1 MPFTKFT
8 NLDFD
13 QIKTSIKDYLRANSD
28 FTDFDFEGS
37 NFSALIDTLAYN
49 TYITSFNSN
58 MIVNE
63 SFLDS
68 ATVRQNVVSLAGNIG
83 YVPRSKTA
91 SKTTVSLRVV
101 LTERNIDDIESGVP
115 ISTVTLNAGIF
126 STGSSND
133 TTFVFSTI
141 EDIQGKIE
149 EEISNNKVQRVAYF
163 DNIPIY
169 QGTLLK
175 KSFVYDGSLDQKFI
189 LDNSNIDATTISV
202 YISDFESQKGF
213 RYSPVENISNITKD
227 SRVYFVREIQD
238 EKYELRFGDGIFGKK
253 LGDSA
258 GADGKYINVDY
269 LITDGK
275 EGNGVQ
281 KFNYAGSLKNQIG
294 NPVVP
299 VRVDT
304 IKGEKI
310 SDGVYNSIIKS
321 QNGNNIESVDSV
333 RYFAPLT
340 YSAQNRAVTPRDYE
354 AIIKKIYP
362 DAESISIVGGEELD
376 PPEFGN
382 VIISIKPRGGT
393 FVSDFNKNQ
402 ILSKLRQY
410 SVSGINQRII
420 DLKIL
425 YVELDTSIYFNNS
438 FVSTVSSLQSEI
450 LNQLTEYSKSTNF
463 NKFGGRFKY
472 SKLQNVIDEVDRD
485 AITSN
490 ITKIKIRRDLKASI
504 NQLAQYELCFGNEFH
519 VRKEGRNIKSTG
531 FKVFGE
537 SSTVYFTDVP
547 NEDKKTGI
555 LQIIKLLENNKT
567 RIVSSSAG
575 KIDYVKGEIIV
586 DTVNIIST
594 IKANNI
600 IEIEAVPES
609 NDVVGLK
616 DLFLSLDVSKSRI
629 NMLRD
634 LISSGD
640 EISGVKFIE
649 DVFTSSYSNGSIIR
663 N

>member
-101 LTERNIDDIESGVP
+101 LQEEPTDVRPEDR
-115 ISTVTLNAGIF
+115 ISTITLNAGIF

-149 EEISNNKVQRVAYF
+149 VEGDNKVAYF
-163 DNIPIY
+163 DNIEIY

-175 KSFVYDGSLDQKFI
+175 KSFVYDGSLDQKFV
-189 LDNSNIDATTISV
+189 LNNSSIDATTISV
-202 YISDFESQKGF
+202 YISDFETQKGF
-213 RYSPVENISNITKD
+213 RYNPVENISNITKD
-227 SRVYFVREIQD
+227 SRIYFIREIQD
-238 EKYELRFGDGIFGKK
+238 ERYELRFGDGIFGKK
-253 LGDSA
+253 LGDGSD
-258 GADGKYINVDY
+258 ADGKYINVDY
-269 LITDGK
+269 LITDGR

-281 KFNYAGSLKNQIG
+281 RFTYAGSLKDQKG
-294 NPVVP
+294 NLIAPSSS
-299 VRVDT
+299 T
-304 IKGEKI
+304 IQGEKV
-310 SDGVYNSIIKS
+310 SDGVYNSIVKS
-321 QNGNNIESVDSV
+321 QNGNDIEPVDSV
-333 RYFAPLT
+333 RYFAPLA

-354 AIIKKIYP
+354 AIIKRIYP

-393 FVSDFNKNQ
+393 FVSDFNKKQ

-425 YVELDTSIYFNNS
+425 YIELDTSVYFNES
-438 FVSTVSSLQSEI
+438 FVTTVSSLQSEI
-450 LNQLTEYSKSTNF
+450 LNQLTEYSNSTNF

-472 SKLQNVIDEVDRD
+472 SKLQNVIDEVDRN

-504 NQLAQYELCFGNEFH
+504 NKLAQYELCFGNEFH
-519 VRKEGRNIKSTG
+519 VKSEGLNIKSTG

-537 SSTVYFTDVP
+537 SSTVYFTDIP
-547 NEDKKTGI
+547 NKDEKTGI
-555 LQIIKLLENNKT
+555 LQIVKLIGNNKT
-567 RIVSSSAG
+567 KIVNSSAG
-575 KIDYVKGEIIV
+575 KIDYIKGEIIV
-586 DTVNIIST
+586 DTVNIVST
-594 IKANNI
+594 EKVNNI
-600 IEIEAVPES
+600 IEIEANPES

>member
-13 QIKTSIKDYLRANSD
+13 QIKVSIKDYLRANST

-49 TYITSFNSN
+49 TYITAFNSN

-91 SKTTVSLRVV
+91 SKTTVSVRTV
-101 LTERNIDDIESGVP
+101 LTSDLDDNTIE
-115 ISTVTLNAGIF
+115 TVTLSGGIF
-126 STGSSND
+126 STGTSND
-133 TTFVFSTI
+133 TSFVFSTI
-141 EDIQGKIE
+141 EDIKGKIE
-149 EEISNNKVQRVAYF
+149 EETGVGKVAYF

-175 KSFVYDGSLDQKFI
+175 KKFLYDGSLDQKFI
-189 LDNSNIDATTISV
+189 LNNSNIDTTTISV
-202 YISDFESQKGF
+202 YISDSGTEKGF
-213 RYSPVENISNITKD
+213 KYVPVENILNVNKD
-227 SRVYFVREIQD
+227 SRIYFIREIQD
-238 EKYELRFGDGIFGKK
+238 EKYEIRFGDGIFGKK
-253 LGDSA
+253 LGDEPGS
-258 GADGKYINVDY
+258 DGSYITVEY
-269 LITDGK
+269 LITDGE
-275 EGNGVQ
+275 EGNGV
-281 KFNYAGSLKNQIG
+281 KNFTYAGSIKNQNGAIVSP
-294 NPVVP
+294 NETLI
-299 VRVDT
+299 R
-304 IKGEKI
+304 GEKVN
-310 SDGVYNSIIKS
+310 GVYNDQPLKS
-321 QNGNNIESVDSV
+321 QNGNNIEPIDSV
-333 RYFAPLT
+333 RYFAPLA

-354 AIIKKIYP
+354 AIIKRIYP
-362 DAESISIVGGEELD
+362 DAESMSIVGGEELD

-382 VIISIKPRGGT
+382 VLISIKPKGGT
-393 FVSDFNKNQ
+393 FVSDFNKKQ

-425 YVELDTSIYFNNS
+425 YVELDSSVYYNES
-438 FVSTVSSLQSEI
+438 FISTVSSLQSEV

-472 SKLQNVIDEVDRD
+472 SKLQNIIDEVDRN

-490 ITKIKIRRDLKASI
+490 ITKVKIRRDLKVAI
-504 NQLAQYELCFGNEFH
+504 NQLVQYELCYGNRFH
-519 VRKEGRNIKSTG
+519 VKDAFNIKSTG
-531 FKVFGE
+531 FRIFDE
-537 SSTVYFTDVP
+537 PSTVYFTDIP
-547 NEDKKTGI
+547 NDDQKTGI
-555 LQIIKLLENNKT
+555 LQIVKITGENTTK
-567 RIVSSSAG
+567 IVKSSAG
-575 KIDYVKGEIIV
+575 RIDYIKGEIII
-586 DTVNIIST
+586 DTVNIVST
-594 IKANNI
+594 DKPDNI

-609 NDVVGLK
+609 NDVIGLK
-616 DLFLSLDVSKSRI
+616 DLYLSLDVSKSRI

-649 DVFTSSYSNGSIIR
+649 DSFTSSYSNGSIIR

>member
-1 MPFTKFT
+1 MPSTKFT

-49 TYITSFNSN
+49 TYITAFNSN

-68 ATVRQNVVSLAGNIG
+68 ATIRQNVVSLAGNIG
-83 YVPRSKTA
+83 YVPRSRNA
-91 SKTTVSLRVV
+91 SKTTISLKFT
-101 LTERNIDDIESGVP
+101 LGGDDS
-115 ISTVTLNAGIF
+115 SATVTLNAGIV

-133 TTFVFSTI
+133 TSFIFSTI
-141 EDIQGKIE
+141 EDIQGKVE
-149 EEISNNKVQRVAYF
+149 EENGSKVVYF
-163 DNIPIY
+163 DNVPVY

-175 KSFVYDGSLDQKFI
+175 KEFIYDGSLDQRFI
-189 LDNSNIDATTISV
+189 LNNSNIDTSTISV
-202 YISDFESQKGF
+202 YISDSEISRGF
-213 RYSPVENISNITKD
+213 KYVPVSNILNVTKD
-227 SRVYFVREIQD
+227 SRIYFIREIQD
-238 EKYELRFGDGIFGKK
+238 EKYEIRFGDGVFGKK
-253 LGDSA
+253 LGDE
-258 GADGKYINVDY
+258 GGDDGKYITVEY
-269 LITDGK
+269 LITDG
-275 EGNGVQ
+275 EDGNGV
-281 KFNYAGSLKNQIG
+281 KNFTYAGSIKNQTG
-294 NPVVP
+294 NIIIPQSIS
-299 VRVDT
+299 T
-304 IKGEKI
+304 ITGEKV
-310 SDGVYNSIIKS
+310 SDGVYNSIVKS
-321 QNGNNIESVDSV
+321 QNGNNIESIDSI
-333 RYFAPLT
+333 RYFAPIT

-362 DAESISIVGGEELD
+362 DAESMSIVGGEELD

-382 VIISIKPRGGT
+382 VIISIKPKGGT

-402 ILSKLRQY
+402 ILAQLRQY

-425 YVELDTSIYFNNS
+425 YIELDSGVYYNDSYT
-438 FVSTVSSLQSEI
+438 STVTSLQSQVI
-450 LNQLTEYSKSTNF
+450 NKLSDYSKSTNF

-472 SKLQNVIDEVDRD
+472 SKLQNIIDETDRN

-490 ITKIKIRRDLKASI
+490 ITKVKIRRDLKASI
-504 NQLAQYELCFGNEFH
+504 NQIAQYELCFGNQFH
-519 VRKEGRNIKSTG
+519 VKEEGFNIKSTG
-531 FKVFGE
+531 FTIFGE

-547 NEDKKTGI
+547 NKDKKLGVI
-555 LQIIKLLENNKT
+555 QIVKLTSNNQKI
-567 RIVSSSAG
+567 IVDSSAG
-575 KIDYVKGEIIV
+575 RIDYVKGEIII
-586 DTVNIIST
+586 DTVNITST
-594 IKANNI
+594 VKSENI
-600 IEIEAVPES
+600 VEIEAVPES

-616 DLFLSLDVSKSRI
+616 DLFLVLDISKSRI

-640 EISGVKFIE
+640 EISGVKFIK
-649 DVFTSSYSNGSIIR
+649 DTFTSSYSNGSIIR

>member
-101 LTERNIDDIESGVP
+101 LQEEPTDVRPEDR
-115 ISTVTLNAGIF
+115 ISTITLNAGIF

-149 EEISNNKVQRVAYF
+149 VEGDNKVAYF
-163 DNIPIY
+163 DNIEIY

-175 KSFVYDGSLDQKFI
+175 KSFVYDGSLDQKFV
-189 LDNSNIDATTISV
+189 LNNSSIDATTISV
-202 YISDFESQKGF
+202 YISDFETQKGF
-213 RYSPVENISNITKD
+213 RYNPVENISNITKD
-227 SRVYFVREIQD
+227 SRIYFIREIQD
-238 EKYELRFGDGIFGKK
+238 ERYELRFGDGIFGKK
-253 LGDSA
+253 LGDGSD
-258 GADGKYINVDY
+258 ADGKYINVDY
-269 LITDGK
+269 LITDGR

-281 KFNYAGSLKNQIG
+281 RFTYAGSLKDQKG
-294 NPVVP
+294 NLIAPSSS
-299 VRVDT
+299 T
-304 IKGEKI
+304 IQGEKV
-310 SDGVYNSIIKS
+310 SDGVYNSIVKS
-321 QNGNNIESVDSV
+321 QNGNDIEPVDSV
-333 RYFAPLT
+333 RYFAPLA

-354 AIIKKIYP
+354 AIIKRIYP

-393 FVSDFNKNQ
+393 FVSDFNKKQ

-450 LNQLTEYSKSTNF
+450 LNQLTEYSTSTNF

-519 VRKEGRNIKSTG
+519 VKREGRNIKSTG

-575 KIDYVKGEIIV
+575 KIDYVKGEIII

-600 IEIEAVPES
+600 VEIEAVPES

>member
-1 MPFTKFT
+1 MPSTKFT

-49 TYITSFNSN
+49 TYITAFNSN

-83 YVPRSKTA
+83 YVPRSRTA
-91 SKTTVSLRVV
+91 SKTTVSFKCILREVD
-101 LTERNIDDIESGVP
+101 NID
-115 ISTVTLNAGIF
+115 TVTLNAGIV

-133 TTFVFSTI
+133 TSFIFSTI
-141 EDIQGKIE
+141 EDIQGKVE
-149 EEISNNKVQRVAYF
+149 EENGSTVVYF
-163 DNIPIY
+163 DNVPIY

-175 KSFVYDGSLDQKFI
+175 KKFVYDGSLDQKFI
-189 LDNSNIDATTISV
+189 LNNSNIDTNTISV
-202 YISDFESQKGF
+202 YISDSEISRGF
-213 RYSPVENISNITKD
+213 KYVPVANILNVTKD
-227 SRVYFVREIQD
+227 SRIYFIREIQD
-238 EKYELRFGDGIFGKK
+238 EKYEIRFGDGVFGKK
-253 LGDSA
+253 LGDE
-258 GADGKYINVDY
+258 GGDDGKYITVEY
-269 LITDGK
+269 LITDG
-275 EGNGVQ
+275 EDGNGV
-281 KFNYAGSLKNQIG
+281 KNFTYAGSIKNQTG
-294 NPVVP
+294 NIILTESVN
-299 VRVDT
+299 T
-304 IKGEKI
+304 IKGEKV
-310 SDGVYNSIIKS
+310 SDGVYNSIVKS
-321 QNGNNIESVDSV
+321 QNGNNIESIDSI
-333 RYFAPLT
+333 RYFAPIT

-362 DAESISIVGGEELD
+362 DAESMSIVGGEELD

-382 VIISIKPRGGT
+382 VIISIKPKGGT
-393 FVSDFNKNQ
+393 FVSDFNKKQ
-402 ILSKLRQY
+402 ILAQLRQY

-425 YVELDTSIYFNNS
+425 YVELDSGVYYNDSYT
-438 FVSTVSSLQSEI
+438 STVAALQSQI

-472 SKLQNVIDEVDRD
+472 SKLQNIIDETDRN

-490 ITKIKIRRDLKASI
+490 ITKIKLRRDLKASI
-504 NQLAQYELCFGNEFH
+504 NQITQYELCFGNQFH
-519 VRKEGRNIKSTG
+519 VKEEGFNIKSTG
-531 FKVFGE
+531 FTVFGE

-547 NEDKKTGI
+547 NEDKKFGV
-555 LQIIKLLENNKT
+555 LQIVKLSSNDQKT
-567 RIVSSSAG
+567 IVSSSAG
-575 KIDYVKGEIIV
+575 RIDYVKGEIII
-586 DTVNIIST
+586 DTVNITST
-594 IKANNI
+594 VKSENI

-616 DLFLSLDVSKSRI
+616 DLYLSLDVSKSRI

-649 DVFTSSYSNGSIIR
+649 DTFTSSYSNGSIIR

>member
-13 QIKTSIKDYLRANSD
+13 QIKISIKDYLRANSD

-83 YVPRSKTA
+83 YVPRSKIA
-91 SKTTVSLRVV
+91 SKTTVSLKVF
-101 LTERNIDDIESGVP
+101 LSNDDV
-115 ISTVTLNAGIF
+115 ISTITLNAGIF
-126 STGSSND
+126 STGSSNN
-133 TTFVFSTI
+133 TSFVFSTI

-149 EEISNNKVQRVAYF
+149 IEDGNKVAYF
-163 DNIPIY
+163 NNIQIY
-169 QGTLLK
+169 QGTFLK

-189 LDNSNIDATTISV
+189 LNNSSIDATTISV
-202 YISDFESQKGF
+202 YISDFENQKGF
-213 RYSPVENISNITKD
+213 KYSPVENISNITKD
-227 SRVYFVREIQD
+227 SRIYFVREIQD
-238 EKYELRFGDGIFGKK
+238 ERYELRFGDGVFGKK
-253 LGDSA
+253 LGDDA

-281 KFNYAGSLKNQIG
+281 RFTYAGSLKNQNG
-294 NPVVP
+294 NIVVP
-299 VRVDT
+299 TSVDL

-310 SDGVYNSIIKS
+310 SDGVYNPIIKS
-321 QNGNNIESVDSV
+321 QNGNDIESVDSV

-354 AIIKKIYP
+354 AIIKRIYP
-362 DAESISIVGGEELD
+362 DAESISIVGGEELN

-393 FVSDFNKNQ
+393 FVSDFNKKQ

-425 YVELDTSIYFNNS
+425 YIELDTSVYFNES
-438 FVSTVSSLQSEI
+438 FISTVSLLQSEI

-472 SKLQNVIDEVDRD
+472 SKLQNVIDEVDRN

-519 VRKEGRNIKSTG
+519 VKSEGRNIKSTG
-531 FKVFGE
+531 FKVFDE
-537 SSTVYFTDVP
+537 SSTVYFTDIS
-547 NEDKKTGI
+547 NEDQKTGI
-555 LQIIKLLENNKT
+555 LQIIKLLDNGQT

-575 KIDYVKGEIIV
+575 KIDYIKGEIIV

-594 IKANNI
+594 ERTNNI
-600 IEIEAVPES
+600 IEIEANPES

-649 DVFTSSYSNGSIIR
+649 DVFTSSYSNGSIVR

>member
-1 MPFTKFT
+1 MPSTKFT

-49 TYITSFNSN
+49 TYITAFNSN

-83 YVPRSKTA
+83 YVPRSRTA
-91 SKTTVSLRVV
+91 SKTTVSFKSILREVD
-101 LTERNIDDIESGVP
+101 NID
-115 ISTVTLNAGIF
+115 TVTLNAGIV

-133 TTFVFSTI
+133 TSFIFSTI
-141 EDIQGKIE
+141 EDIQGKVE
-149 EEISNNKVQRVAYF
+149 NENGSKVVYF
-163 DNIPIY
+163 DNVPIY

-175 KSFVYDGSLDQKFI
+175 KKFVYDGSLDQKFI
-189 LDNSNIDATTISV
+189 LNNSNIDTNTISV
-202 YISDFESQKGF
+202 YISDSEISRGF
-213 RYSPVENISNITKD
+213 KYVPVANILNVTKD
-227 SRVYFVREIQD
+227 SRIYFIREIQD
-238 EKYELRFGDGIFGKK
+238 EKYEIRFGDGVFGKK
-253 LGDSA
+253 LGDE
-258 GADGKYINVDY
+258 GGDDGKYITVEY
-269 LITDGK
+269 LITDG
-275 EGNGVQ
+275 EDGNGV
-281 KFNYAGSLKNQIG
+281 KNFTYAGSIKNQTG
-294 NPVVP
+294 NIILTESVN
-299 VRVDT
+299 T
-304 IKGEKI
+304 IKGEKV
-310 SDGVYNSIIKS
+310 SDGVYNSIVKS
-321 QNGNNIESVDSV
+321 QNGNNIESIDSI
-333 RYFAPLT
+333 RYFAPIT

-362 DAESISIVGGEELD
+362 DAESMSIVGGEELD

-382 VIISIKPRGGT
+382 VIISIKPKGGT
-393 FVSDFNKNQ
+393 FVSDFNKKQ
-402 ILSKLRQY
+402 ILAQLRQY

-425 YVELDTSIYFNNS
+425 YVELDSGVYYNDSYT
-438 FVSTVSSLQSEI
+438 STVAALQSQI

-472 SKLQNVIDEVDRD
+472 SKLQNIIDETDRN

-490 ITKIKIRRDLKASI
+490 ITKVKIRRDLKASI
-504 NQLAQYELCFGNEFH
+504 NQIAQYELCFGNQFH
-519 VRKEGRNIKSTG
+519 IKEEGFNIKSTG
-531 FKVFGE
+531 FTIFGE

-547 NEDKKTGI
+547 NEDKKFGV
-555 LQIIKLLENNKT
+555 LQIVKLSSNDQKT
-567 RIVSSSAG
+567 IVSSSAG
-575 KIDYVKGEIIV
+575 RIDYVKGEIII
-586 DTVNIIST
+586 DTVNITST
-594 IKANNI
+594 VKSENI

-616 DLFLSLDVSKSRI
+616 DLYLSLDVSKSRI

-649 DVFTSSYSNGSIIR
+649 DTFTSSYSNGSIIR

>member
-101 LTERNIDDIESGVP
+101 LGNINVIDVENIAT
-115 ISTVTLNAGIF
+115 ITLNAGIF
-126 STGSSND
+126 STGNSND
-133 TTFVFSTI
+133 TSFVFSTI

-149 EEISNNKVQRVAYF
+149 IENGVKVAYF
-163 DNIPIY
+163 DNISIY
-169 QGTLLK
+169 QGILLK

-189 LDNSNIDATTISV
+189 LNNSNIDATTILV
-202 YISDFESQKGF
+202 YISDFENQKGF

-227 SRVYFVREIQD
+227 SRIYFVREIQD
-238 EKYELRFGDGIFGKK
+238 ERYELRFGDGIFGKK
-253 LGDSA
+253 LGDDA

-275 EGNGVQ
+275 EGNGV
-281 KFNYAGSLKNQIG
+281 KLFNYAGSLKNQNG
-294 NPVVP
+294 VLVTPTS
-299 VRVDT
+299 VDS

-310 SDGVYNSIIKS
+310 SDRVYNPIIKS

-354 AIIKKIYP
+354 AIIKRIYP

-393 FVSDFNKNQ
+393 FVSDFNKKQ

-425 YVELDTSIYFNNS
+425 YVELDTSVYFNES
-438 FVSTVSSLQSEI
+438 FITTVSSLQSEI
-450 LNQLTEYSKSTNF
+450 LNQLAEYSKSTNF

-472 SKLQNVIDEVDRD
+472 SKLQNVIDEVDRN

-490 ITKIKIRRDLKASI
+490 ITKVKIRRDLKASI

-519 VRKEGRNIKSTG
+519 VKTEGRNIKSTG

-537 SSTVYFTDVP
+537 SSTVYFTDIP
-547 NEDKKTGI
+547 NEDEKTGI
-555 LQIIKLLENNKT
+555 LQIIKLVENNKT
-567 RIVSSSAG
+567 RIVNSSAG
-575 KIDYVKGEIIV
+575 RIDYIKGEIIV

-594 IKANNI
+594 EKTDNI
-600 IEIEAVPES
+600 VEIEAVPES

-649 DVFTSSYSNGSIIR
+649 DSFTSSYSNGSIIR